1 MSHGKQTKHDIGG
14 LIMERTSLSL
24 KLTVITIGILGAI
37 FFFGALPFVG
47 KWIAE
52 LAPEF
57 ARAYYPWLILFWI
70 TAVPCYM
77 ALVLLWRIIKSI
89 DKDELFRNVN
99 AARLRTVARLAF
111 ADTIIFMVANIVY
124 GFLNINH
131 PSIFLTSAFVCIIG
145 VAFGICM
152 KALAAFF
159 DKAAALQEENDLTI

>member
-1 MSHGKQTKHDIGG
+1 MKRI
-14 LIMERTSLSL
+14 SLSL
-24 KLTVITIGILGAI
+24 KITIITIGLLGAI
-37 FFFGALPFVG
+37 FFFGALPSVG

-57 ARAYYPWLILFWI
+57 SWAYYPWLILFWI
-70 TAVPCYM
+70 TAIPCYM
-77 ALVLLWRIIKSI
+77 ALALLWRIVKSI
-89 DKDELFRNVN
+89 DRDELFRTVN
-99 AARLRTVARLAF
+99 GTRLRTVARLAYT
-111 ADTIIFMVANIVY
+111 DTIIFMVANIAY

-159 DKAAALQEENDLTI
+159 DKAATLQEESDLTI